1 MLGKPRMTPWHG
13 LLLLLLLLHMDTR
26 MKRPSQGMCCS
37 GWCRGCSQSR
47 LCLSPPRGGVTWV
60 VGAEGVIL

>member
-26 MKRPSQGMCCS
+26 MKRPSQGM
-37 GWCRGCSQSR
+37 
-47 LCLSPPRGGVTWV
+47 
-60 VGAEGVIL
+60 